1 LFLFSEIRTRV
12 YVVNLRHDHM
22 CEAQATCESDSP
34 NFSSH
39 KAVKPLGFT
48 FLSFS
53 EAIGRPSIFFNKYF
67 RIFKFFLYFVKLLVF
82 FKTNFKF
89 LIVFS
94 QKTRLV
100 SFYGARRRKIRRQGN
115 YNCNLDLI

>member
-1 LFLFSEIRTRV
+1 
-12 YVVNLRHDHM
+12 M

-48 FLSFS
+48 FLRFS
-53 EAIGRPSIFFNKYF
+53 EAIGRSSFSSINIFEYLNFF
-67 RIFKFFLYFVKLLVF
+67 FVLCKTFGL
-82 FKTNFKF
+82 FKTKTFKF

-94 QKTRLV
+94 QKRGWFRSTGRGGV
-100 SFYGARRRKIRRQGN
+100 N
-115 YNCNLDLI
+115 YAAKVTIIVKLDLV